1 MLHAIKQNVIH
12 ISKLFFFFFS
22 FLGYMGQD
30 GHFRSCENKYCG
42 LGRHCVVNGETG
54 QAECLC
60 MEHCKPHYKP
70 VCGSDGEFYENHCE
84 VHRAACLKKQKV
96 TIVHNEDCFFKGK
109 HGWKISG
116 ILLSGMCFQAVP
128 LKLYRGCTQCT
139 LNKWLQKLMQ

>member
-1 MLHAIKQNVIH
+1 
-12 ISKLFFFFFS
+12 
-22 FLGYMGQD
+22 MGQD

-109 HGWKISG
+109 CSWTISG
-116 ILLSGMCFQAVP
+116 ILLSGYMFSSSCIEAAGSVQWINYWKSYYSKYLTPEISYGLFFSFC
-128 LKLYRGCTQCT
+128 LYLVLWAITPF
-139 LNKWLQKLMQ
+139 